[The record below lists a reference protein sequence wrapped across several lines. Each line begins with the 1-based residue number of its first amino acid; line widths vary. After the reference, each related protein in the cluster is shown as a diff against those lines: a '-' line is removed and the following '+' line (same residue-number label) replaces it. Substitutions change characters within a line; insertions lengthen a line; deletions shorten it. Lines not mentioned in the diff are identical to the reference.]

1 MFRLLK
7 ARLLASALAA
17 LSLLNVGCTTTSL
30 TQVRFVHAIED
41 ADALDIDINGTKEFT
56 DIAFTNVMPASGYKS
71 AASGLVTIEGF
82 LTGTSTEAF
91 STSNVGLV
99 NGNQY
104 TVVATGFVT
113 NTNDVVIIAPVDHN
127 TPPADGTVN
136 FRVINASPSS
146 PTTVDIYILKAQD
159 QTLSPPAT
167 ISGLAYQ
174 ATSNYI
180 NVPYNSAGSGY
191 IIYVCQPG
199 TTTQI
204 FNQSISVGGPNEG
217 SVRTLILTAQ
227 PNLDQMN
234 PRFVILDDFN

>member
-17 LSLLNVGCTTTSL
+17 LSLLTVGCTTTSL

-41 ADALDIDINGTKEFT
+41 ADALDIDINGTNEFT

-71 AASGLVTIEGF
+71 APSGLVTIEGF

-91 STSNVGLV
+91 STSNIGLV

-104 TVVATGFVT
+104 TVIATGFVT
-113 NTNDVVIIAPVDHN
+113 NTNDVVIIAPVDNN
-127 TPPADGTVN
+127 TPPANGN
-136 FRVINASPSS
+136 IKFRVINASPST
-146 PTTVDIYILKAQD
+146 PTTVDIYILKAQ
-159 QTLSPPAT
+159 QTLNAPAT

-174 ATSNYI
+174 ATSSYVT
-180 NVPYNSAGSGY
+180 VPYNTAGSGY
-191 IIYVCQPG
+191 IVYVCQPG

-217 SVRTLILTAQ
+217 VVRTLILTAQ

-234 PRFVILDDFN
+234 PRFVILNDFN